1 MSRRG
6 KQTAAPQS
14 LAASQPTASSL
25 ASARHRAKK
34 KAQGWVDFSCFVPL
48 AIRPQINRTI
58 KRSIMIWRAKQA
70 ASDNNVAASNTAS
83 DNNTSKKV

>member
-6 KQTAAPQS
+6 KHTASSQS
-14 LAASQPTASSL
+14 LAAPQPTASSI

-34 KAQGWVDFSCFVPL
+34 KAEGWVDFSCFVPL

-58 KRSIMIWRAKQA
+58 KRAIMIWRAKQA
-70 ASDNNVAASNTAS
+70 ASDNNI
-83 DNNTSKKV
+83 SKKV